1 MKRTTSKTRA
11 LAEGELAHATG
22 GGVPEPIPWVQ
33 PEPVPWRD
41 WGPILV
47 RPSDPVI
54 RPIDIIIDV
63 RPPPLPWLP

>member
-1 MKRTTSKTRA
+1 MKRTTSRTRA
-11 LAEGELAHATG
+11 LTAGELAHATAG
-22 GGVPEPIPWVQ
+22 VQ
-33 PEPVPWRD
+33 PEPVPWRA

-47 RPSDPVI
+47 RPADPVI